1 MMIVIL
7 VIVLNLIKVYS
18 YLLLGYALL
27 SWFPGA
33 YDTWLG
39 RFVCQLVEPIL
50 QPFLKLPLQ
59 FAGIDFTVFVVMIAL
74 NFLSNFLIRL
84 LIG

>member
-1 MMIVIL
+1 MLLIL
-7 VIVLNLIKVYS
+7 VLLLNLIKVYS

-33 YDTWLG
+33 YNTWLG
-39 RFVCQLVEPIL
+39 RQICQLVEPIL
-50 QPFLKLPLQ
+50 NPFKKLPLQ

-74 NFLSNFLIRL
+74 NFLSEFLIRL
-84 LIG
+84 LLR

>member
-1 MMIVIL
+1 MLLIL
-7 VIVLNLIKVYS
+7 VLLLNLIKVYS

-33 YDTWLG
+33 YNTWLG
-39 RFVCQLVEPIL
+39 RLICQLVEPIL
-50 QPFLKLPLQ
+50 NPFKKLPLQ

-74 NFLSNFLIRL
+74 NFLIEFLIRL
-84 LIG
+84 LLR

>member
-1 MMIVIL
+1 MLLIL
-7 VIVLNLIKVYS
+7 VLLLNLIKVYS

-33 YDTWLG
+33 YNTWLG
-39 RFVCQLVEPIL
+39 RLICQLVEPIL
-50 QPFLKLPLQ
+50 NPLKKLPLQ

-74 NFLSNFLIRL
+74 NFLSEFLIRL
-84 LIG
+84 LLR

>member
-1 MMIVIL
+1 MLLIL
-7 VIVLNLIKVYS
+7 VLLLNLIKVYS

-33 YDTWLG
+33 YNTWLG
-39 RFVCQLVEPIL
+39 RRICQLVEPIL
-50 QPFLKLPLQ
+50 NPFKKLPLQ

-74 NFLSNFLIRL
+74 NFLSEFLIRL
-84 LIG
+84 LLR